1 MAWDFVGR
9 SGIALANNPHVT
21 ALRQKVKALR
31 EEEKTVVKVIQAQYD
46 SVINKAKLDEPQLGQ
61 LRKELLAQER
71 QYLLLTTD
79 KEQKANIRRNYE
91 HLRRVLGGEG
101 RLDAGAIRQLREQET
116 AHVRLVQTVYKA
128 KILELEQG
136 IQVASKV
143 NPTVKG
149 RRR

>member
-1 MAWDFVGR
+1 VAWDFVGR

-79 KEQKANIRRNYE
+79 KEQKANLRRNYE

-101 RLDAGAIRQLREQET
+101 LLDAGAIHHREQET